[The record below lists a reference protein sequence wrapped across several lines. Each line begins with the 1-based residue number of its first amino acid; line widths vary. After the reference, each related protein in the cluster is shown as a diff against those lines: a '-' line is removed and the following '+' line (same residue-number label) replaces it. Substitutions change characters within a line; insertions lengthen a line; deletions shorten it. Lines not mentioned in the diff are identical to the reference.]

1 MTYLPEE
8 NGDEET
14 GEERVD
20 AVLNGLT
27 RLGEVPV
34 SAHVGVFEEVF
45 AGLEGVL
52 ASADDTADRQR

>member
-8 NGDEET
+8 TGDAET

-34 SAHVGVFEEVF
+34 PAHVGVFEEVF